1 MEAIFSNPALR
12 ARFGPRLDA
21 LRARTEAENAW
32 VIGRALLAHGL
43 RREGLARLRHAA
55 AAKPGTK
62 RIALVAGAH
71 LLPALGDPYPPR
83 PSSVLRHLGRN
94 IGTRRR

>member
-55 AAKPGTK
+55 AAEPSAK
-62 RIALVAGAH
+62 RLALAAGAH